1 MKQIDHNEVNHIN
14 QWLDANNI
22 TEIECLVPDMSG
34 TARGKIIP
42 RHKYNPAEGIRMAEA
57 VFTQTVTGDYPEEEF
72 ASVTDSDMR
81 LLPDPSS
88 LRLVPWAK
96 DPSAAIIHDAYG
108 FNGKP
113 VEIAPRN
120 VLKRVLQAYD
130 DLGLK
135 PIIAPELEF
144 YLVQMQPDEDLPLA
158 PPVGRTQRTEAGRQ
172 SFSIDA
178 MNDYDEVFDI
188 MYDWCEIQ
196 GIALDTLIH
205 EMGPAQMEINLD
217 HGDPLDLADQVFLF
231 KRIARE
237 VAIRHNMYATFM
249 AKPMQGQPGSAMH
262 LHQSIINKE
271 SGLNIFADA
280 KTGESTD
287 IFFSHIAGLQTYL
300 PACMAFLA
308 PYVNSYRRLSRFSS
322 APINLEWG
330 FDNRTCG
337 LRVPESNAIGRRIE
351 NRLPG
356 VDVNPYLAFAAS
368 LGAGL
373 IGMQQGLKPSAPL
386 SGSAY
391 DKAANLPHHLD
402 DAVAELLDCKPLA
415 ELFGEHFV
423 RCYAAIKETEFE
435 EFFEV
440 ISPWER
446 RFLLLNV

>member
-1 MKQIDHNEVNHIN
+1 MTAADHIN

-81 LLPDPSS
+81 LLPDPTS

-249 AKPMQGQPGSAMH
+249 AKPMENEPGSAMH
-262 LHQSIINKE
+262 LHMSVVDKQTGQNVFSNADGSPSEVFLHAIGGMQKYFPEVIAF
-271 SGLNIFADA
+271 FAP
-280 KTGESTD
+280 
-287 IFFSHIAGLQTYL
+287 F
-300 PACMAFLA
+300 
-308 PYVNSYRRLSRFSS
+308 VNSYRRLVRYTA
-322 APINLEWG
+322 APINVQWG
-330 FDNRTCG
+330 YDNRTCG
-337 LRVPESNAIGRRIE
+337 IRVPHSSPAARRIE

-356 VDVNPYLAFAAS
+356 VDCNPYLAIAVTLAAAW
-368 LGAGL
+368 LG
-373 IGMQQGLKPSAPL
+373 IMEKQQPSAPL
-386 SGSAY
+386 EGDAY
-391 DKAANLPHHLD
+391 GFPFAFPRGLD
-402 DAVAELLDCKPLA
+402 DAIPVLRGCKPMA
-415 ELFGEHFV
+415 EVLGERFV
-423 RCYAAIKETEFE
+423 NAFCAVKEEEYIEYAR
-435 EFFEV
+435 V

-446 RFLLLNV
+446 RHLLLHV